1 MRQPVQAMAT
11 AAVGALLE
19 EIEGNPVQRTEFVFQ
34 PELVV
39 RGSTAQPPVRTLG
52 SQVLS

>member
-1 MRQPVQAMAT
+1 MAT

-19 EIEGNPVQRTEFVFQ
+19 AVGGTPVQRTEYVFQ

-39 RGSTAQPPVRTLG
+39 RGSTGQGPG
-52 SQVLS
+52 E